1 MTKLFETEELLT
13 RREMIGEIVEAINE
27 QLWSSDDKLIAEV
40 AKLAGLDITSPR
52 WRWTILEKKLKTHL
66 TISR

>member
-13 RREMIGEIVEAINE
+13 RTEMIGEIVEAINE

-40 AKLAGLDITSPR
+40 AKLAGLDITAHPDGGGLF
-52 WRWTILEKKLKTHL
+52 WKKN
-66 TISR
+66 